1 MKAEW
6 RDVCE
11 GHASGTSQQV
21 LPSISLVLI
30 RQGSLVSGSH
40 SIYVAEKIIY
50 VGSRVGLLGITWDER
65 LAVDTVAVPSA
76 LVTSSSPRAVG
87 SRCPFFWVSAAPR
100 PPGAESRLAA
110 E

>member
-11 GHASGTSQQV
+11 GHASGTSQQM

-65 LAVDTVAVPSA
+65 LVSGHCGRPFRPGDQLFSKGCRITLPVFLGISGTQAT
-76 LVTSSSPRAVG
+76 
-87 SRCPFFWVSAAPR
+87 RC
-100 PPGAESRLAA
+100 
-110 E
+110 